1 MLCAIMVLYDR
12 LLMHQRRST
21 RTLIRD
27 CSAQWAELFVNHHF
41 NQPGRP
47 ISLVG
52 SASPS
57 VAINISFDRISWLLE
72 ES

>member
-1 MLCAIMVLYDR
+1 MLGGGCMLCAIMVLYDR

-41 NQPGRP
+41 NQPGR
-47 ISLVG
+47 LKVL
-52 SASPS
+52 SP
-57 VAINISFDRISWLLE
+57 AYL
-72 ES
+72 

>member
-41 NQPGRP
+41 NQPGQ
-47 ISLVG
+47 LKVL
-52 SASPS
+52 SP
-57 VAINISFDRISWLLE
+57 AYQK
-72 ES
+72 